1 MYFRAATWLLTGE
14 RTPAG
19 GDCRDDGGPV
29 VMPLNSGP
37 SLVVIA
43 DNSQAIH
50 IPVPF
55 GGRVLGRDAQLGPPF
70 STDQFVSRHH
80 VLVRRIGYGV
90 EVTDLG
96 SANGTY
102 VNGTRVRAP
111 TSLRDGDVLRIGRIC
126 LKLTAPGELEQ
137 ALAAGDRPRRRERT
151 APQLADPALLRPP
164 PGPPGRGAPATQT
177 WLAG

>member
-19 GDCRDDGGPV
+19 GDCPDDGGPV

-43 DNSQAIH
+43 GTSQARH

-55 GGRVLGRDAQLGPPF
+55 GGRVLGRDARLGPPF

-111 TSLRDGDVLRIGRIC
+111 TCLRDGDVLRIGRIC
-126 LKLTAPGELEQ
+126 LKLAAPGELEQ
-137 ALAAGDRPRRRERT
+137 ALAAGERPRRRERT
-151 APQLADPALLRPP
+151 TPHLADPGLLRRPP
-164 PGPPGRGAPATQT
+164 VPPAPGSPATETRQ
-177 WLAG
+177 AG